1 VEEDGRP
8 ALTGNPTDPAV
19 EPVAWQVVEPAPPV
33 AGEHLAATIAAL
45 ADPAT
50 RSPRPDTCPFLRTI
64 AASGAAAAPVEI
76 PDAANRC
83 VAVGSPT
90 PQSSRQQQLVCLTSG
105 HGNCPLYLR
114 GTLIAGDA
122 IAAAPPRRGPSAA
135 IVGSILV
142 LIAAAAMSVGFL
154 LVRGGFDLPAVAV
167 VPSLPADGGGG
178 APSPTA
184 AAIATPVAT
193 SPAASVVESPSAA
206 APTTAPTPSASPA
219 PATPSP
225 ATPAPTPARTPVQ
238 TPATG
243 GTAARYAL
251 LVKCQ
256 GTPNCWI
263 YTVRSGDNFRSI
275 VNWFGVPYD
284 TVLRMN
290 PQIGNPTTIRA
301 GDRIRMPPPTR

>member
-1 VEEDGRP
+1 MEEDGRP
-8 ALTGNPTDPAV
+8 TLTGDPTDRPV
-19 EPVAWQVVEPAPPV
+19 EPLAWQVDEPAPLV

-64 AASGAAAAPVEI
+64 DASGAAAAPVEI
-76 PDAANRC
+76 PDPANRC

-90 PQSSRQQQLVCLTSG
+90 PQSARQQQLVCLTSG
-105 HGNCPLYLR
+105 HSNCPLYLR

-154 LVRGGFDLPAVAV
+154 LVRGGFDLPRGRRRPEPARGRAVGERSS
-167 VPSLPADGGGG
+167 PSD
-178 APSPTA
+178 AP
-184 AAIATPVAT
+184 IATPVAT

-206 APTTAPTPSASPA
+206 PPTTAPTPSPSPA

-225 ATPAPTPARTPVQ
+225 TPRRPPPGRRSRRRRPGAPPPATPCSSSARERRTAGSTPFA
-238 TPATG
+238 PAT
-243 GTAARYAL
+243 T
-251 LVKCQ
+251 
-256 GTPNCWI
+256 
-263 YTVRSGDNFRSI
+263 SGAS
-275 VNWFGVPYD
+275 
-284 TVLRMN
+284 
-290 PQIGNPTTIRA
+290 
-301 GDRIRMPPPTR
+301 

>member
-1 VEEDGRP
+1 MEEDGRP
-8 ALTGNPTDPAV
+8 TLTGDPTDRPV
-19 EPVAWQVVEPAPPV
+19 EPLAWQVDEPAPLI

-64 AASGAAAAPVEI
+64 DASGAAAAPVEI

-105 HGNCPLYLR
+105 HSNCPLYLR
-114 GTLIAGDA
+114 GTLLAGDA

-167 VPSLPADGGGG
+167 VPSLLADGGGG
-178 APSPTA
+178 APSPSDA
-184 AAIATPVAT
+184 PIATPVAT

-206 APTTAPTPSASPA
+206 PPTTAPTPSPSPA
-219 PATPSP
+219 PATPP
-225 ATPAPTPARTPVQ
+225 PRRRPARTPVP

-251 LVKCQ
+251 LVECP